1 MLDEMTWPKFEI
13 FHFIENKN
21 LIIGNEECW
30 GNILDQFVA
39 SHYIIPFSMKTGPI
53 F

>member
-1 MLDEMTWPKFEI
+1 MLDEMAWPKFEI

-21 LIIGNEECW
+21 LIISNEECW

-39 SHYIIPFSMKTGPI
+39 LFHLA
-53 F
+53 